1 MPQLTRPGP
10 GPRPSSHCC
19 PGVHL
24 GRRGAPGPTQSLRV
38 LLSLPGTWGRGM
50 SPRRAGW
57 RPSCA
62 PGGQGCG
69 IHWFRRETCRVRPSD
84 TCHSGRRWPREGPA
98 GTETW
103 IQSDSQSRVRLD
115 VDFLA
120 ELGAGPSPRVFN
132 PLPSGGA
139 GICRWTAVLPAAQVP
154 QGASG
159 SGRPQAP
166 WEPLGCAPIRT
177 AHLTVA
183 AAQGWRVLAHVAP
196 TPSPALPRERE
207 PPPSGLSEG
216 WGFGDVGVAAQ
227 TAEHT
232 LSLLF

>member
-1 MPQLTRPGP
+1 MPRGP
-10 GPRPSSHCC
+10 HGACVSCC
-19 PGVHL
+19 PCPERGGGACPRAEQGGGPAAPL
-24 GRRGAPGPTQSLRV
+24 EGRAVESIGSG
-38 LLSLPGTWGRGM
+38 
-50 SPRRAGW
+50 
-57 RPSCA
+57 
-62 PGGQGCG
+62 
-69 IHWFRRETCRVRPSD
+69 ETRTVRPSD

-98 GTETW
+98 GIETW

-154 QGASG
+154 RGASG

-166 WEPLGCAPIRT
+166 WEPLGCAPVRT

-183 AAQGWRVLAHVAP
+183 AAPGWRVLAHVAP